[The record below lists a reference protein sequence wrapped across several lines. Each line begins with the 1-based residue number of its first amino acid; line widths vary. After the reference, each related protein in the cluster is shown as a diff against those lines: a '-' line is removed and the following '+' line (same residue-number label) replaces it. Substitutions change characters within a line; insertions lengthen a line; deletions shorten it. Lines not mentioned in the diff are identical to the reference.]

1 MRVEVVIHGESF
13 IVTAGPNDS
22 VRWLQQEASALFSKE
37 HNFRTHV
44 VQVVETYPRDIF
56 QANADALGGG
66 DEGGDASLHP
76 LNPES
81 LVRKAISTKDRTVFH
96 PAPMEDGVSE
106 VADAKIWARVQAT
119 VTVPPGP
126 LGVVLDGEVGDRPV
140 VLEIPGQSGPAQVFQ
155 TVDGSRDNPAGSTMP
170 EGFATTPNGTNP
182 AATTTPFKVK
192 PKVTRKDRAKRLLLN
207 LATKHHFHTN
217 ATATSNTSPVE
228 ISSSAAAAAAAAAG
242 RSPGSKASS
251 PGGGGG
257 HEALPSPLVTATD
270 AATVRPGMV
279 LAAVAARGGQ
289 GVSEEAVDTLGMGVK
304 EAIETLVRYQ
314 HLHRAITFIDP
325 PSGWSSEK
333 DLDMA
338 GGAVGAGV
346 TCPYSVGVTVVEAR
360 GLKRSDIFTADPF
373 AWLRLGGSSHK
384 TSVCRSTSRPHW
396 GETFKFALLSLE
408 RSLVVQVW
416 DADELG
422 ADVLLGET
430 SVNLSKLPV
439 NNPFQSPDAAGGA
452 VADVWY
458 NLQVEG
464 GGSEAGSSVGSR
476 GVRLKISIDQQLH
489 VAIHKKK
496 V

>member
-1 MRVEVVIHGESF
+1 
-13 IVTAGPNDS
+13 
-22 VRWLQQEASALFSKE
+22 
-37 HNFRTHV
+37 
-44 VQVVETYPRDIF
+44 
-56 QANADALGGG
+56 
-66 DEGGDASLHP
+66 
-76 LNPES
+76 
-81 LVRKAISTKDRTVFH
+81 
-96 PAPMEDGVSE
+96 
-106 VADAKIWARVQAT
+106 
-119 VTVPPGP
+119 
-126 LGVVLDGEVGDRPV
+126 
-140 VLEIPGQSGPAQVFQ
+140 
-155 TVDGSRDNPAGSTMP
+155 
-170 EGFATTPNGTNP
+170 
-182 AATTTPFKVK
+182 
-192 PKVTRKDRAKRLLLN
+192 
-207 LATKHHFHTN
+207 
-217 ATATSNTSPVE
+217 
-228 ISSSAAAAAAAAAG
+228 
-242 RSPGSKASS
+242 
-251 PGGGGG
+251 
-257 HEALPSPLVTATD
+257 
-270 AATVRPGMV
+270 MV

-384 TSVCRSTSRPHW
+384 TRVCRSTSRPHW
-396 GETFKFALLSLE
+396 GETFEFALLSLE

-430 SVNLSKLPV
+430 SVNLNKLPV
-439 NNPFQSPDAAGGA
+439 NNPFQSPDGAAGA

-458 NLQVEG
+458 NLQVER
-464 GGSEAGSSVGSR
+464 GGSEGGSGVGSR
-476 GVRLKISIDQQLH
+476 GIRLKISIDQQLH

-496 V
+496 VDSAARLLQGAMRSFVFRRQTLTNRQKQGRDGGGAPPLPPRSRTGTDTTSEASSSAPAADAA